1 MIKEMTHRDIKSCRD
16 LWSFDVNVYKGSNF
30 IELDKA
36 LIGTRYIMATNCRIT
51 TTGYVSTANGYTC
64 LQTNK
69 YTQVEMVEDSVLVVV
84 DHFGVSPN
92 ADQMYHLDDL
102 PTGNLSYMDG
112 GTNSNALNPER
123 AGMPVVNY
131 AHFPKGMSQTLHT
144 HPSQRIGLILSGKG
158 RIELDGHRFF
168 PLDTGSVFYM
178 ERNTLHNFLCDQ
190 GEDVALFVFA
200 PDSGT
205 GPTDEVNPLKVRT
218 YVGQQRS

>member
-1 MIKEMTHRDIKSCRD
+1 MMQELTHRDTKACRD
-16 LWSFDVNVYKGSNF
+16 IWSYDITTYKGSNF
-30 IELDKA
+30 IELDNA
-36 LIGTRYIMATNCRIT
+36 LGTRYIMSINCRIQT
-51 TTGYVSTANGYTC
+51 PGFVSTANGYTC
-64 LQTNK
+64 IQTQK
-69 YTQVEMVEDSVLVVV
+69 YTQVEMVADSVLCVV
-84 DHFGVSPN
+84 DFFGQSPN
-92 ADQMYHLDDL
+92 ADQLFHLNDL

-112 GTNSNALNPER
+112 GTNSNALSPDR

-144 HPSQRIGLILSGKG
+144 HPSQRVGLVLSGKG
-158 RIELDGHRFF
+158 RIELDGNRYF
-168 PLDTGSVFYM
+168 PLETGSVWYM

-190 GEDVALFVFA
+190 GEDVTLFVFA